1 MPTNT
6 KTLYQNYIVEEFRI
20 QKEPFYI
27 PVNDE
32 VQIFEAAYQSKI
44 PILFKSSAHDLRVDR
59 TLIASDGNS
68 TNTSCL
74 NFPYLLRLSYNIFDE
89 ILTATV
95 ATRGAPGHRLKP
107 GTSSS

>member
-1 MPTNT
+1 MSTNT

-44 PILFKSSAHDLRVDR
+44 PILFKGPTGVGKTRFVEYMSYKLGANL
-59 TLIASDGNS
+59 TKIKQ
-68 TNTSCL
+68 TSKTK
-74 NFPYLLRLSYNIFDE
+74 SKSE
-89 ILTATV
+89 V
-95 ATRGAPGHRLKP
+95 QLKQLKI
-107 GTSSS
+107 TK